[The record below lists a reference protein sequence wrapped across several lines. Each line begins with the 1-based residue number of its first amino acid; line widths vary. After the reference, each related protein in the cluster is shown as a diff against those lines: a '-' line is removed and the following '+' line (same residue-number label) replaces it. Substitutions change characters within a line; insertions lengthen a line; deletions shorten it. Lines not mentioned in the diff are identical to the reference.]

1 MSQSDVLEL
10 FQKEKKPM
18 TVKEISEMVD
28 INPTNVN
35 KNCKRLFENGI
46 IDRTNIRDGG
56 LEYLY
61 ELTEKFKNT
70 NR

>member
-35 KNCKRLFENGI
+35 KNCKRLFEIGVLDRVNGKS
-46 IDRTNIRDGG
+46 GG
-56 LEYLY
+56 IEYIY
-61 ELTEKFKNT
+61 ELVKYE
-70 NR
+70 